1 MDSAFRPASVRARF
15 LTGTR
20 VFAVSAS
27 GVAATGDGAG
37 ASDLA
42 KVCKGLRRTAVGQ
55 LFVLIHSD
63 PACAATHSKFVK
75 AYFEALIQRMPVI
88 SERRVAMMAVASSY
102 LIAGRNDSGV
112 IITSFVSGS
121 QVLDNL
127 APITRRSE

>member
-1 MDSAFRPASVRARF
+1 MNTYPGMCRDVGLDCQTCIEGTARN
-15 LTGTR
+15 
-20 VFAVSAS
+20 
-27 GVAATGDGAG
+27 
-37 ASDLA
+37 LA

-88 SERRVAMMAVASSY
+88 PVISERRVAIMAVASSY

-112 IITSFVSGS
+112 IITSIVSGS